1 MTRTTAAFAARP
13 TAALAAGATL
23 LALLLT
29 GCGDDKTS
37 EATSPAT
44 TTAAQ
49 AAAQVDSVKAG
60 AFLVSFRGA
69 FPKLA
74 EGKDDAKIASILTE
88 SCGDIKAG
96 KSENDVVANITK
108 RAGGATQPS
117 SEEAK
122 AIYQMAKLM
131 C

>member
-1 MTRTTAAFAARP
+1 MTRTTAAIAAS
-13 TAALAAGATL
+13 ATL

-37 EATSPAT
+37 SATSST
-44 TTAAQ
+44 TTAAAQ
-49 AAAQVDSVKAG
+49 AATQVDNVKAG
-60 AFLVSFRGA
+60 AFVVSFRGA

-74 EGKDDAKIASILTE
+74 DGKDDAKIATILSET
-88 SCGDIKAG
+88 CADLGAG
-96 KSENDVVANITK
+96 KSEDDVVGNITK

-122 AIYQMAKLM
+122 AIYQMAKLV

>member
-1 MTRTTAAFAARP
+1 VTRTTAAIAAS
-13 TAALAAGATL
+13 ATL
-23 LALLLT
+23 LVLLLT

-37 EATSPAT
+37 SATSST

-49 AAAQVDSVKAG
+49 AAAQVDNVKAG
-60 AFLVSFRGA
+60 AFVVSFRGA

-74 EGKDDAKIASILTE
+74 DGKDDAKIATILSET
-88 SCGDIKAG
+88 CADLGAG
-96 KSENDVVANITK
+96 KSEDDVVGNIIK